1 MNRNLTQP
9 EEIDL
14 VLLAMESNDSGMVMP
29 MQEDVKTGLPD
40 GEMHADHLE
49 QCRPDPLPYV
59 WSM

>member
-9 EEIDL
+9 GEIDL

-40 GEMHADHLE
+40 GEMHADLE